1 MSLFIV
7 YVLSED
13 CDVASMDCP
22 SRRRILGFMPS
33 CERLGL
39 VSGGSFRVLS
49 SSSSG
54 SEKEGT
60 HDLGQTVL
68 FSDFYSRHVGQMATG
83 MYFIRSK
90 WKW

>member
-39 VSGGSFRVLS
+39 VSGGSFRAP
-49 SSSSG
+49 SSSG
-54 SEKEGT
+54 REKEAT

-68 FSDFYSRHVGQMATG
+68 FSNFYSRHVGQMAAG
-83 MYFIRSK
+83 VYPFEVGSGSL
-90 WKW
+90 